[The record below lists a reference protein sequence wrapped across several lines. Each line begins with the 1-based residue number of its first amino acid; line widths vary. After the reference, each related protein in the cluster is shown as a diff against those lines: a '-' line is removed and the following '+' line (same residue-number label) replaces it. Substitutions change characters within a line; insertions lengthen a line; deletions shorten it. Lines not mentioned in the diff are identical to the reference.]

1 MNAQQTAGFAKGW
14 IQEWN
19 QRDLEAVLSHYTED
33 IEFQSPLVVKLLG
46 ETSGTVRGKENL
58 REYFRK
64 ALAAF
69 PGDIELELLGVY
81 HGVNSLLV
89 HFQAKGRS
97 AVEVMELNEEGKVR
111 RAMTLSQP

>member
-1 MNAQQTAGFAKGW
+1 MDAQQNEGFAKGW
-14 IQEWN
+14 IQAWN
-19 QRDLEAVLSHYTED
+19 RRDLEAVLSHYTED
-33 IEFQSPLVVKLLG
+33 IEFQSPLVVNLLG
-46 ETSGTVRGKENL
+46 ETSGTVRGKQNL

-81 HGVNSLLV
+81 QGMNSLLI

-97 AVEVMELNEEGKVR
+97 AVEVMELNQEGKIR
-111 RAMTLSQP
+111 RALTLSQS

>member
-1 MNAQQTAGFAKGW
+1 MDTEQTETFAKGW
-14 IQEWN
+14 IQAWN
-19 QRDLEAVLSHYTED
+19 QRDLEAVLSHYAED
-33 IEFQSPLVVKLLG
+33 VKFQSPLVVKLLV
-46 ETSGTVRGKENL
+46 ETSGTVRGKQNL

-81 HGVNSLLV
+81 QGVNSLLV

-111 RAMTLSQP
+111 RAMTLSQS